1 MKIENKLT
9 LNEIAKTTTKTAANF
24 DEFLKR
30 NLNEKSISSEI
41 ENFKQE
47 LQKVGASGYLSKL
60 SEDKIAQKLATKQAE
75 LEKILGLDD
84 KNKDEIEKSRLS
96 TLLKDFLGEYK
107 NSLNERE
114 NNTINERQN
123 NLKRDG
129 TFINLA
135 ELMSKI

>member
-1 MKIENKLT
+1 MKIENKLI
-9 LNEIAKTTTKTAANF
+9 LNETAKTTKKTATNF
-24 DEFLKR
+24 DEILNA
-30 NLNEKSISSEI
+30 NLNKKITSNEI

-47 LQKVGASGYLSKL
+47 LSKVGASGYLSKL
-60 SEDKIAQKLATKQAE
+60 NEDKIAQKLATKQAE

-84 KNKDEIEKSRLS
+84 KNKDSLEKSRLS
-96 TLLKDFLGEYK
+96 SLLKGFLGEYE